1 MTKEPATR
9 APIAALLS
17 LLRVPTDEPEL
28 LQAQLKALSKLMPLL
43 FFILIVNTLAVG
55 YTHHGVAPD
64 IMTIGFPI
72 LMTIGYSVRGWTF
85 HKAGHRP
92 MSDADAAH
100 LLRAT
105 SVIAPV
111 SSAIIVFWAFVIFPY
126 GDAYAQGH
134 VVFYLGITVVSYT
147 FCQMQLRPAALSMTA
162 VTVIPF
168 AIFFAATGRP
178 VFIAIALSMLLVS
191 AAMVYILLVSSRDF
205 ARMIAFQKQ
214 LAENHATEI
223 AAQRDRLRLAK
234 RFEIALNSMLHG
246 LCMFDVDDRLI
257 VCNERYARMYLLPP
271 ALTLPGASWR
281 DIVAHRMEKVGHLD
295 LSPDDVLAQRRE
307 VDLRS
312 SETTMT
318 WKLRDGRTI
327 LVRHQ
332 PITEG
337 GWVAIHED
345 ITERCEEE
353 ERLSHMSRHDALTGL
368 PNRVLLLERI
378 EREAEG
384 LRRNEEFAV
393 LCLDIGQFKQTNDAL
408 GRVVGDALLREI
420 ANRLRSCARGADA
433 VARIAGTEFA
443 ILHVGIAETDKLA
456 NLAQRVLDAL
466 TKTYEIDGHQINVCP
481 TVGIARSPRG
491 ETAGAPLLRL
501 ADIALDR
508 AKSEKRAGYRFFEA
522 AMDSELQSRRRL
534 EADLRGALVEEAFE
548 VYYQPIN
555 DAETKSIRSFEAL
568 VRWRHPERGMVS
580 PAEFIPLAEET
591 GLIVPLGEWVL
602 RTACREA
609 TRWPSDVG
617 VSVNLSACQF
627 KAGGLSKTVREAI
640 ADTGLAA
647 GRLELEIT
655 ESVLLD
661 GTSDNLAILHDLLG
675 LGVKIA
681 LDDFGTGYSSLSY
694 LRSFPFDKL
703 KIDQSFVRNIDQR
716 DAREIVKAIVGLGQ
730 TLGMVTTAEGVE
742 TEEQLEKMIAY
753 GCTEVQG
760 YLFSRPVPAPA
771 IEGVLAK
778 FQGTRRVAALREQTE
793 RPELCSAGFVEA
805 AGLQ

>member
-1 MTKEPATR
+1 MTDEAVTR
-9 APIAALLS
+9 PPIAALLA
-17 LLRVPTDEPEL
+17 LLRVPSDEPEL

-43 FFILIVNTLAVG
+43 FFIMIVNTLAVG
-55 YTHHGVAPD
+55 YTHYGVAPD
-64 IMTIGFPI
+64 IMTIGFP
-72 LMTIGYSVRGWTF
+72 LLVMIGYGVRGWTF
-85 HKAGHRP
+85 LKAGHRP

-111 SSAIIVFWAFVIFPY
+111 SSAIIVFWALVIFRY

-134 VVFYLGITVVSYT
+134 VVFYLGITVISYT

-178 VFIAIALSMLLVS
+178 VFIAIALTMLLVS

-214 LAENHATEI
+214 LAEKHAAEI
-223 AAQRDRLRLAK
+223 AAQRDGLQQAK

-246 LCMFDVDDRLI
+246 LCMFDADDCLI
-257 VCNERYARMYLLPP
+257 VCNERYARMYSLPP

-281 DIVAHRMEKVGHLD
+281 DIVAHRMEKVAPVNLTR
-295 LSPDDVLAQRRE
+295 DDVLAQRRDA
-307 VDLRS
+307 DLRLG
-312 SETTMT
+312 ETIMT

-327 LVRHQ
+327 LIRHQ

-345 ITERCEEE
+345 VTEKCKEE

-368 PNRVLLLERI
+368 PNRVLLIERM

-384 LRRNEEFAV
+384 LRPNDELAV

-408 GRVVGDALLREI
+408 GHTVGDALLREI
-420 ANRLRSCARGADA
+420 ANRLRSCARDADA
-433 VARIAGTEFA
+433 VARIGGAEFA
-443 ILHVGIAETDKLA
+443 ILHVGVAETDELAKLA
-456 NLAQRVLDAL
+456 QHVLNVL
-466 TKTYEIDGHQINVCP
+466 TKGYEIDSHQINICP
-481 TVGIARSPRG
+481 TVGIARSPRD

-508 AKSEKRAGYRFFEA
+508 AKSEKRACYRFFEA

-534 EADLRGALVEEAFE
+534 EADLRRALVEEAFE
-548 VYYQPIN
+548 VHYQAIN
-555 DAETKSIRSFEAL
+555 DANTRSIRSFEAL

-591 GLIVPLGEWVL
+591 GIIVPLGEWVL

-640 ADTGLAA
+640 ADSGLAA

-716 DAREIVKAIVGLGQ
+716 DAGEIVKAIAGLGQ

-778 FQGTRRVAALREQTE
+778 FHGARRVAA
-793 RPELCSAGFVEA
+793 A
-805 AGLQ
+805 A